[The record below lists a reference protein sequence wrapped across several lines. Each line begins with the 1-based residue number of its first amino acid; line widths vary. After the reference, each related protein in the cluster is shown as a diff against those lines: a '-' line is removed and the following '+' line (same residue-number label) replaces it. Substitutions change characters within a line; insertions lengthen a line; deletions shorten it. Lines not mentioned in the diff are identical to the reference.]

1 MADRRQPWRSA
12 LGRSD
17 RHRRTREGCR
27 RRHGDPGVPRRA
39 RRDAHA
45 QVRAGRRQHDRT
57 GPRVGEDPRADSDSP
72 GIIGDMTVATDLV
85 SEIQALKAKRH
96 AAILA
101 HNYQIP
107 PIQDLADVVA
117 DSLQMARRATEL
129 DAPLLV
135 ICGVHFMAETAAIA
149 NPGKRVLIPD
159 PDAGCSLAATIQAA
173 DVRAWRTEHPD
184 GLVVAYVNTS
194 ADVKAEA
201 DYCCTSGNA
210 VAVIRALPPDVP
222 VLFLPDVFLGNYLRT
237 VTGRQLDVW
246 MGECHVHAGLTR
258 EALEQRRVEY
268 PDAEFLV
275 HPECGCVTSAMYY
288 AETEGDVAG
297 GRTQIVSTEQ
307 MMRRARVS
315 PARRFVV
322 ATETGVLHR
331 LRRENPGK
339 EFVAAREGAECRYMK
354 QITLE
359 NLRDSL
365 RDLQYEVT
373 VAPEIAVRARRAIDR
388 MLAIG

>member
-1 MADRRQPWRSA
+1 MGTSTQTDTTRDLIAEIDE
-12 LGRSD
+12 L
-17 RHRRTREGCR
+17 RT
-27 RRHGDPGVPRRA
+27 
-39 RRDAHA
+39 
-45 QVRAGRRQHDRT
+45 VRG
-57 GPRVGEDPRADSDSP
+57 
-72 GIIGDMTVATDLV
+72 
-85 SEIQALKAKRH
+85 

-101 HNYQIP
+101 HNYQYP
-107 PIQDLADVVA
+107 EIQDLADVVA
-117 DSLQMARRATEL
+117 DSLQMARQATAL
-129 DAPLLV
+129 DAPILV

-149 NPGKRVLIPD
+149 NPDKRILIPD
-159 PDAGCSLAATIQAA
+159 RSAGCSLAATIQAA
-173 DVRAWRTEHPD
+173 DVRAWRATHPD
-184 GLVVAYVNTS
+184 GLVVAYVNTA

-210 VAVIRALPPDVP
+210 VAVIKALPPDVP
-222 VLFLPDVFLGNYLRT
+222 VLFLPDVYLGNYLRK
-237 VTGRQLDVW
+237 VTGRALDVW
-246 MGECHVHAGLTR
+246 LGECHVHAGLTP
-258 EALEQRRVEY
+258 ETLEQRRADY

-288 AETEGDVAG
+288 AETEGDVAS

-339 EFVAAREGAECRYMK
+339 EFIAARETAECRYMK

-359 NLRDSL
+359 KLRDSL
-365 RDLQYEVT
+365 RDLKYDVT
-373 VAPEIAVRARRAIDR
+373 VAPDVAARARRAIER

>member
-1 MADRRQPWRSA
+1 MGTSTPTTITRDLIAEINELRADRR
-12 LGRSD
+12 
-17 RHRRTREGCR
+17 
-27 RRHGDPGVPRRA
+27 
-39 RRDAHA
+39 
-45 QVRAGRRQHDRT
+45 
-57 GPRVGEDPRADSDSP
+57 
-72 GIIGDMTVATDLV
+72 
-85 SEIQALKAKRH
+85 

-101 HNYQIP
+101 HNYQRP
-107 PIQDLADVVA
+107 EIQDVADVVA

-129 DAPLLV
+129 DAPVLV

-149 NPGKRVLIPD
+149 NPDKRVLIPD
-159 PDAGCSLAATIQAA
+159 PSAGCSLAATIQAA
-173 DVRAWRTEHPD
+173 DVRAWRATHPD
-184 GLVVAYVNTS
+184 GLVVAYVNTA

-222 VLFLPDVFLGNYLRT
+222 VLFLPDMFLGNYLRK
-237 VTGRQLDVW
+237 VTGRPLDVW
-246 MGECHVHAGLTR
+246 LGECHVHAGLTP
-258 EALEQRRVEY
+258 ETLAQRRDEY

-288 AETEGDVAG
+288 AETEGDVAA
-297 GRTQIVSTEQ
+297 GRMQIVSTEQ

-331 LRRENPGK
+331 LRRENPEK
-339 EFVAAREGAECRYMK
+339 EFLAARESAECRYMK

-359 NLRDSL
+359 KLRDAL
-365 RDLQYEVT
+365 RDLKYEVRVPAD
-373 VAPEIAVRARRAIDR
+373 VATRARRAIDR

>member
-1 MADRRQPWRSA
+1 MAPA
-12 LGRSD
+12 
-17 RHRRTREGCR
+17 
-27 RRHGDPGVPRRA
+27 DP
-39 RRDAHA
+39 
-45 QVRAGRRQHDRT
+45 HDLI
-57 GPRVGEDPRADSDSP
+57 A
-72 GIIGDMTVATDLV
+72 
-85 SEIQALKAKRH
+85 EIRALKAERH

-101 HNYQIP
+101 HNYQRP
-107 PIQDLADVVA
+107 EIQDLADVLA

-210 VAVIRALPPDVP
+210 VAVVTALPPGVP
-222 VLFLPDVFLGNYLRT
+222 VLFLPDFFLGQYVKR
-237 VTGRQLDVW
+237 VTGRDIDVW
-246 MGECHVHAGLTR
+246 LGECHVHAALTR
-258 EALEQRRVEY
+258 ETLEQRRTQF

-288 AETEGDVAG
+288 AEAEGDVAA
-297 GRTQIVSTEQ
+297 GRMGIVSTEQ
-307 MMRRARVS
+307 MMRRARS
-315 PARRFVV
+315 SNARQFVV

-339 EFVAAREGAECRYMK
+339 EFIAAAESAECRYMK
-354 QITLE
+354 MITLE

-365 RDLQYEVT
+365 RDLKYEVSVPLET
-373 VAPEIAVRARRAIDR
+373 AARARRAVER
-388 MLAIG
+388 MLTIG

>member
-1 MADRRQPWRSA
+1 MGTSTIEQ
-12 LGRSD
+12 GT
-17 RHRRTREGCR
+17 H
-27 RRHGDPGVPRRA
+27 
-39 RRDAHA
+39 
-45 QVRAGRRQHDRT
+45 
-57 GPRVGEDPRADSDSP
+57 
-72 GIIGDMTVATDLV
+72 DLV
-85 SEIQALKAKRH
+85 AEINALRTEH
-96 AAILA
+96 GAAILA
-101 HNYQIP
+101 HNYQRP
-107 PIQDLADVVA
+107 EIQDLADVVA
-117 DSLQMARRATEL
+117 DSLQMARRASAL
-129 DAPLLV
+129 DAPVLV

-149 NPGKRVLIPD
+149 NPDKQVLIPD
-159 PDAGCSLAATIQAA
+159 LTAGCSLAATIQAA
-173 DVRAWRTEHPD
+173 DVRAWRATHPN
-184 GLVVAYVNTS
+184 GVVVAYVNT
-194 ADVKAEA
+194 AAEVKAEA

-222 VLFLPDVFLGNYLRT
+222 VLFLPDMYLGNYLRR
-237 VTGRQLDVW
+237 VTGRAIDVW

-258 EALEQRRVEY
+258 EMLAERRAAY

-288 AETEGDVAG
+288 AETEGDVAA

-339 EFVAAREGAECRYMK
+339 EFLAARETAECRYMK

-359 NLRDSL
+359 KLRDSL
-365 RDLQYEVT
+365 RDLKYQVT
-373 VAPEIAVRARRAIDR
+373 VPADVAARARRAIER

>member
-1 MADRRQPWRSA
+1 MGASTITSPTRDLLAEIDELRITRR
-12 LGRSD
+12 
-17 RHRRTREGCR
+17 
-27 RRHGDPGVPRRA
+27 
-39 RRDAHA
+39 
-45 QVRAGRRQHDRT
+45 
-57 GPRVGEDPRADSDSP
+57 
-72 GIIGDMTVATDLV
+72 
-85 SEIQALKAKRH
+85 

-101 HNYQIP
+101 HNYQRP
-107 PIQDLADVVA
+107 EIQDLADVVA

-129 DAPLLV
+129 DAPILV

-149 NPGKRVLIPD
+149 NPDKRILIPD
-159 PDAGCSLAATIQAA
+159 RTAGCSLAATIQAA
-173 DVRAWRTEHPD
+173 DVRAWRTARPD
-184 GLVVAYVNTS
+184 GVVVAYVNTA

-222 VLFLPDVFLGNYLRT
+222 VLFLPDVFLDNYLRK

-258 EALEQRRVEY
+258 EMLEQRRVEY